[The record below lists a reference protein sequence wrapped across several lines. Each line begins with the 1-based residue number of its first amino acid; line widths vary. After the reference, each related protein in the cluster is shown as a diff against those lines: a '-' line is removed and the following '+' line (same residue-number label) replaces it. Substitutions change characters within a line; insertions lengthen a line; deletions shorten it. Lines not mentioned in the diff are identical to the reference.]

1 MSDLILSLDA
11 QGITSHLT
19 FLLSI
24 FFDPATSDAA
34 PMKASSVEKI
44 KGGVD
49 KKKGAAEVPE
59 HIAAVSTS
67 AQVRMIMVM
76 IMIMVIIMMMMM
88 TVNITSFS
96 SKSGPL
102 TAFALS

>member
-1 MSDLILSLDA
+1 VSDLILSLDA
-11 QGITSHLT
+11 QGLTNHLT

-24 FFDPATSDAA
+24 FFDPTPSDAA
-34 PMKASSVEKI
+34 PMKASSVEVS

-76 IMIMVIIMMMMM
+76 IMVMMA
-88 TVNITSFS
+88 VNITSFS